1 MVEVHSDGSVG
12 LGDSYSCAEISRHL
26 QEAEGG
32 RGAGRSAGDE
42 VVLHQPGAQVGVE
55 VDAGQQAAVGDAAHS
70 WRSELKSLLGFNPVK
85 V

>member
-1 MVEVHSDGSVG
+1 MVEVHGDSSVG

-32 RGAGRSAGDE
+32 RGEGRRPGDE

-55 VDAGQQAAVGDAAHS
+55 VDAGQQAAVRDAAHGWS
-70 WRSELKSLLGFNPVK
+70 SELKR
-85 V
+85 